1 MGVSN
6 VKSIYDLWNLVI
18 EELKKD
24 VSHIAIQTWFDD
36 VEVLDLKDQILSLYC
51 PVKFKRETIEKCYV
65 DKLQKVLRSILSE
78 TIEIELLSEEAYQ
91 QFLHR
96 KDKRP
101 RPLRECGEYTFDN
114 FIVGQSNRI
123 AYAAALSVVAEH
135 SRYNNPLVIYGASG
149 LGKTH
154 LLNAIA
160 TEVSKNNPDATV
172 AYVKGDDFTNDLVE
186 AIFQERNIEFRKKY
200 RSAEYFLMDDVQFIA
215 GKKQTQE
222 EFFNT
227 FDKLYEANCQIVLA
241 IDQPLSDLTTLQDR
255 IRNRFEGGLIV
266 EIDAPDFETRC
277 AIIRSKAAQRQ
288 LALTDDEIIMIA
300 QQVTGDVR
308 KLEGVL
314 NRLKAFRAA
323 PGYRPCADDLA
334 LSLQGY
340 QPKGGKEVT
349 SQDIVDLVSSHLHVD
364 PKLIVGRSHT
374 RTATHARQ
382 IVMYLLCE
390 VHGKTTTSVGK
401 FFGRDHSTV
410 MYAVNKVKERM
421 ATDTSTQMIVSKL
434 SNAK

>member
-6 VKSIYDLWNLVI
+6 VKSIYDLWDLVI
-18 EELKKD
+18 EELKND

-36 VEVLDLKDQILSLYC
+36 VEVLSLKDQTLSLYS

-78 TIEIELLSEEAYQ
+78 TIEIDLLSDDAYQ
-91 QFLHR
+91 TFLSR

-101 RPLRECGEYTFDN
+101 RPLRDSGEYTFDN
-114 FIVGQSNRI
+114 FIVGESNRI
-123 AYAAALSVVAEH
+123 AYTAAMAVVAEH

-160 TEVSKNNPDATV
+160 SAVSQNNPDATV
-172 AYVKGDDFTNDLVE
+172 AYIKGDDFTNDLVE
-186 AIFQERNIEFRKKY
+186 AIFQDRNVEFRKKY
-200 RSAEYFLMDDVQFIA
+200 RSVEYFLMDDVQFIA

-255 IRNRFEGGLIV
+255 IRNRFEGGLVV

-277 AIIRSKAAQRQ
+277 AIIRSKAAQRN
-288 LALTDDEIIMIA
+288 LTLSEDEIVMIA

-323 PGYRPCADDLA
+323 PGYRPCAEDLT

-340 QPKGGKEVT
+340 QPKGGK
-349 SQDIVDLVSSHLHVD
+349 SIAPQDIVDLVSTHLHVD
-364 PKLIVGRSHT
+364 AKLIIGRSHA
-374 RTATHARQ
+374 RTITQARQ
-382 IVMYLLCE
+382 IAMYLLCE
-390 VHGKTTTSVGK
+390 VHGQTTTSVGK
-401 FFGRDHSTV
+401 FFGRDHTTV
-410 MYAVNKVKERM
+410 MYAIGKVKERM
-421 ATDTSTQMIVSKL
+421 TSDPTTQTIVTKL
-434 SNAK
+434 SEI

>member
-1 MGVSN
+1 
-6 VKSIYDLWNLVI
+6 
-18 EELKKD
+18 
-24 VSHIAIQTWFDD
+24 
-36 VEVLDLKDQILSLYC
+36 
-51 PVKFKRETIEKCYV
+51 
-65 DKLQKVLRSILSE
+65 
-78 TIEIELLSEEAYQ
+78 
-91 QFLHR
+91 
-96 KDKRP
+96 
-101 RPLRECGEYTFDN
+101 
-114 FIVGQSNRI
+114 
-123 AYAAALSVVAEH
+123 
-135 SRYNNPLVIYGASG
+135 
-149 LGKTH
+149 
-154 LLNAIA
+154 
-160 TEVSKNNPDATV
+160 
-172 AYVKGDDFTNDLVE
+172 VE

-349 SQDIVDLVSSHLHVD
+349 PQDIVDLVSSHLHVD

-421 ATDTSTQMIVSKL
+421 ATDTSTQLIVSKL
-434 SNAK
+434 SDAK

>member
-1 MGVSN
+1 M
-6 VKSIYDLWNLVI
+6 KSIYDLWDLVI
-18 EELKKD
+18 TELKKD

-36 VEVLDLKDQILSLYC
+36 VEVLSLKDQVLSLYS

-78 TIEIELLSEEAYQ
+78 TIEIELVSDDAYQ
-91 QFLHR
+91 QFLNK

-101 RPLRECGEYTFDN
+101 RPLRDSGEYTFDN

-123 AYAAALSVVAEH
+123 AYAAAMSVVAEH

-160 TEVSKNNPDATV
+160 TEVNRNNPDATV
-172 AYVKGDDFTNDLVE
+172 AYIKGDDFTNDLVE
-186 AIFQERNIEFRKKY
+186 AIFQDRNVEFRKKY

-241 IDQPLSDLTTLQDR
+241 IDQPLSELTTLQDR
-255 IRNRFEGGLIV
+255 IRNRFEGGLVV
-266 EIDAPDFETRC
+266 EIDAPDFDTRC
-277 AIIRSKAAQRQ
+277 AIIRSKATQRN
-288 LALTDDEIIMIA
+288 LFLSDDEIVTIA

-314 NRLKAFRAA
+314 NRLKAFRAT
-323 PGYRPCADDLA
+323 PGYRPCADDIS

-340 QPKGGKEVT
+340 QPKGGKPVT
-349 SQDIVDLVSSHLHVD
+349 AQEIVDLVATHLHID

-374 RTATHARQ
+374 RAATQARQ
-382 IVMYLLCE
+382 IAMYLLCE
-390 VHGKTTTSVGK
+390 VHGQTTTSVGK
-401 FFGRDHSTV
+401 YFSRDHSTV
-410 MYAVNKVKERM
+410 MYAIGKVKERM
-421 ATDTSTQMIVSKL
+421 GSDPNTQTIIARL
-434 SNAK
+434 SEL

>member
-1 MGVSN
+1 M
-6 VKSIYDLWNLVI
+6 KSIYDLWDLVI

-36 VEVLDLKDQILSLYC
+36 VEVLSLKDQTLSLFS

-78 TIEIELLSEEAYQ
+78 TIEIELLSDDAYQ
-91 QFLHR
+91 SFLSR

-101 RPLRECGEYTFDN
+101 RPLRDSGEYTFDN
-114 FIVGQSNRI
+114 FIVGESNRI
-123 AYAAALSVVAEH
+123 AYAAAMAVASEH
-135 SRYNNPLVIYGASG
+135 SRYNNPLVIYGPSG

-160 TEVSKNNPDATV
+160 SAVSQNNPDTDV
-172 AYVKGDDFTNDLVE
+172 AYIKGDDFTNDLVE
-186 AIFQERNIEFRKKY
+186 AIFQERNVEFRKKY
-200 RSAEYFLMDDVQFIA
+200 RSVEYFLMDDVQFIA

-255 IRNRFEGGLIV
+255 IRNRFEGGLVV

-277 AIIRSKAAQRQ
+277 AIIRSKAAQRN
-288 LALTDDEIIMIA
+288 LPLSEDEIITIA

-314 NRLKAFRAA
+314 NRLKAFRAS
-323 PGYRPCADDLA
+323 PGYRPCDEDLRLA
-334 LSLQGY
+334 LQGY
-340 QPKGGKEVT
+340 LPKGGKSVT
-349 SQDIVDLVSSHLHVD
+349 PQDIVDLVSNHLHVD
-364 PKLIVGRSHT
+364 AKSIVGRSHA
-374 RTATHARQ
+374 RTITQARQ
-382 IVMYLLCE
+382 IAMYLLCE
-390 VHGKTTTSVGK
+390 VHGQTTTSVGK
-401 FFGRDHSTV
+401 FFSRDHSTV
-410 MYAVNKVKERM
+410 MYAIGKVKERM
-421 ATDTSTQMIVSKL
+421 ASDPTTQTLVTRL
-434 SNAK
+434 AEL